1 MNIVYIHG
9 ANASP
14 TSFNFI
20 RQNIDGPTLDL
31 QYKSCDG
38 FSHNLTMMH
47 AKLDEMGGLD
57 DIFFVAHS
65 LGGIYALHLADK
77 LKDRVRGAVTLS
89 TPYGGSEFAQIA
101 PLVLPG
107 YNTQLMRDINPSSS
121 PIRDGHAIKIK
132 KPWTQVVTVGS
143 SSSLMM
149 GANDGVVTESSM
161 RRRAGDMRL
170 VDVGANH
177 YEVILDMVALDIIK
191 AAIADARVAA

>member
-1 MNIVYIHG
+1 MNIVFIHG
-9 ANASP
+9 ANATG

-20 RQNIDGPTLDL
+20 RQNIERPSAVME
-31 QYKSCDG
+31 YKSATG
-38 FSHNLTMMH
+38 FFNNLEVMT
-47 AKLDEMGGLD
+47 AELDDMD

-77 LKDRVRGAVTLS
+77 LKDRVRGAVTLA

-107 YNTQLMRDINPSSS
+107 YNTQLMRDIKPSGG
-121 PIRDGHAIKIK
+121 PIRDGHAIKIRQ
-132 KPWTQVVTVGS
+132 PWTQVVTVGS

-149 GANDGVVTESSM
+149 SANDGVVTESSM

-170 VDVGANH
+170 IDVEANH
-177 YEVILDMVALDIIK
+177 YEVVLDMAALRIIQ
-191 AAIADARVAA
+191 AAINEAREAA